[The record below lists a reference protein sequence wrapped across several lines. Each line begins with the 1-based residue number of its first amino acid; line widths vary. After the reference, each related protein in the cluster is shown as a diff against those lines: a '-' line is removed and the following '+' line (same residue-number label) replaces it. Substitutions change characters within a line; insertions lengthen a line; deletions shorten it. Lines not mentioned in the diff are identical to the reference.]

1 MTPDGDDN
9 ALKNQRN
16 QFDQKNE
23 DQGYAKSKL
32 WDLKSIKT
40 KSIINNDGYVVIFH
54 LCCPCCHS
62 Q

>member
-9 ALKNQRN
+9 ASKNQRN

-32 WDLKSIKT
+32 LRDLKSIKM
-40 KSIINNDGYVVIFH
+40 Y
-54 LCCPCCHS
+54 
-62 Q
+62 